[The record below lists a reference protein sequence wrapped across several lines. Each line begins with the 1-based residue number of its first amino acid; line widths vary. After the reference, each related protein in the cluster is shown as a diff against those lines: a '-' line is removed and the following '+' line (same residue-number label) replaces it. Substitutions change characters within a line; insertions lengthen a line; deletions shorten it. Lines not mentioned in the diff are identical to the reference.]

1 MTQSPNA
8 KTEGI
13 ALGRIALPL
22 VAAYLAEFLMF
33 VTTKMVVGDLGYHS
47 LAAVGISGNLSFELI
62 AILMGLLSI
71 VGVLCAQAEGAGE
84 NQNAGLAVRQGF
96 IISLLIGIP
105 ATLCVYHLDLILSWT
120 GQDQKV
126 IELSGPFLQG
136 LALFVIPVMLF
147 SVLRNFVAALSKA
160 NVVMFISIAA
170 VGLNYVLTV
179 WLVYG
184 GLGIPGLGLFGAGL
198 AITIVS
204 WLMLLCLLAYVY
216 FTASLRGY
224 GVFASRWKFDPVL
237 CREIL
242 VLGIP
247 VAGLVFLEAGMFS
260 AASILSGLFGAKTL
274 AAYEVVMSW
283 AGIPFVMA
291 MGVAEATM
299 VRVSF
304 GVGRGSMVR
313 ARYSG
318 FYGMSVG
325 CIFLIVLMVVPLGI
339 PQVIISLF
347 ISGGTPDADEV
358 IALSTQ
364 LLFIAAIFQVF
375 DGLQGIAARALRGL
389 KDSFAPLWIAGFG
402 YWVLGIG
409 GGALLAF
416 YFDLKGPGLWWGLA
430 LGLMTT
436 SLLLALRFHRITS
449 AKLRLKIND

>member
-1 MTQSPNA
+1 MTQSLSA

-47 LAAVGISGNLSFELI
+47 LAAVGISGNLSFEII

-71 VGVLCAQAEGAGE
+71 IGVLCAQAEGAG
-84 NQNAGLAVRQGF
+84 QRQKAGLAVRQGF
-96 IISLLIGIP
+96 IISFIVGIP
-105 ATLCVYHLDLILSWT
+105 ATLCVYHLDLVLIWT
-120 GQDQKV
+120 GQDEKV
-126 IELSGPFLQG
+126 IELAGPFLKS
-136 LALFVIPVMLF
+136 LALFVLPVLLF

-160 NVVMFISIAA
+160 NSVMLISITA
-170 VGLNYVLTV
+170 VGMNYVLTV
-179 WLVYG
+179 WFVYG
-184 GLGIPGLGLFGAGL
+184 GLGIPALGLLGAGL

-204 WLMLLCLLAYVY
+204 WMMLFSLLAYVY
-216 FTASLRGY
+216 FTSSLRGY
-224 GVFASRWKFDPVL
+224 GVFASRWKFDPDL
-237 CREIL
+237 CKEIF

-247 VAGLVFLEAGMFS
+247 VAGLVLLEAGMFS
-260 AASILSGLFGAKTL
+260 AASILSGLFGAETL

-283 AGIPFVMA
+283 VGIPFVMA

-304 GVGRGSMVR
+304 GIGSGSLAR

-318 FYGMSVG
+318 FYGMSTG
-325 CIFLIVLMVVPLGI
+325 CIFLILLMVVPLGM
-339 PQVIISLF
+339 PQLIISLF
-347 ISGGTPDADEV
+347 ISGGTAGADEV

-389 KDSFAPLWIAGFG
+389 KDSIAPLWIAGFG

-416 YFDLKGPGLWWGLA
+416 QFGLEGTGLWWGFA

-436 SLLLALRFHRITS
+436 SLLLAYRFHRVT
-449 AKLRLKIND
+449 AV